1 MRTPA
6 TALQALLADHAAPI
20 GAAILIAEAA
30 AAHVR
35 LPGER
40 LGDAALAR
48 RVRDSDAAI
57 VVVHTLGPTL
67 AHDGP
72 LDLQIIV
79 ADPEAAPATVELLA
93 APPGAPWQTLAR
105 ARLAPPPAD
114 TPVQAG

>member
-48 RVRDSDAAI
+48 RVRDRDRKS
-57 VVVHTLGPTL
+57 VV
-67 AHDGP
+67 
-72 LDLQIIV
+72 
-79 ADPEAAPATVELLA
+79 
-93 APPGAPWQTLAR
+93 
-105 ARLAPPPAD
+105 
-114 TPVQAG
+114 